1 MPIELEDP
9 FAELCNTFEIDEAE
23 EAEVIESK
31 VNEKQEEL
39 HNRLAVVEEATSTKQ
54 KYDLQDKELI
64 RFELQSLVE
73 ENKMVLQALADQCK
87 AGAAPR
93 LFEVY
98 ANLSNTVRD
107 TLRELRDINKTITDY
122 QVIED
127 REQLKRETFEAKKAS
142 IANTPNAIA
151 QDGGTVNIQ
160 NNLTLT
166 SQQMLDIIKELNL
179 PKKETTLEELPQFDL
194 S

>member
-9 FAELCNTFEIDEAE
+9 FEELCETFDIDGEESPEIIEAKVE
-23 EAEVIESK
+23 EK
-31 VNEKQEEL
+31 KEEL
-39 HNRLAVVEEATSTKQ
+39 HNRLAEVSEATSSKQ

-64 RFELQSLVE
+64 RLELQTLIE
-73 ENKMVLQALADQCK
+73 ENKMVLQALGDQCK

-107 TLRELRDINKTITDY
+107 SLRELRDINKTITDY

-127 REQLKRETFEAKKAS
+127 REQLKRETLEAKKAS
-142 IANTPNAIA
+142 ALSTPAIA
-151 QDGGTVNIQ
+151 QEGGTVNIQ
-160 NNLTLT
+160 NNLNLT
-166 SQQMLDIIKELNL
+166 SQQMLDILKDLNI
-179 PKKETTLEELPQFDL
+179 PKKETKLEDLPHFELG
-194 S
+194 